1 MARHCK
7 ETHRR
12 DDAGAHAL
20 ALINPSPL
28 LLACQFA
35 DALAAMPDMKSVART
50 DKDIALFESHKIIIA
65 SLFCQFASGKG
76 LLSLLFAGL
85 ENNAITEKISHSGR
99 KAGQCLETDI
109 PQLACCSMVE
119 LRHESVVSTIF
130 RS

>member
-65 SLFCQFASGKG
+65 SLFCQIWHLRKGVTVFAFRRIGK
-76 LLSLLFAGL
+76 
-85 ENNAITEKISHSGR
+85 
-99 KAGQCLETDI
+99 QCDY
-109 PQLACCSMVE
+109 QK
-119 LRHESVVSTIF
+119 R
-130 RS
+130 